1 MRLIYQQKGG
11 GAIGY
16 SLLFSWQGSWPCA
29 KLQIYSDRVILS
41 VWPFKS
47 TIKIKDINSIT
58 SFFWGGIRINH
69 HGPNASYL
77 VFYPFNKAEA
87 ADAFRKIGLKLKD

>member
-1 MRLIYQQKGG
+1 MRPIYQQKGG

-16 SLLFSWQGSWPCA
+16 SLFISWQGSWPCA
-29 KLQIYSDRVILS
+29 KLQMYTNKVILS

-47 TIKIKDINSIT
+47 VIRIKDIDSIT
-58 SFFWGGIRINH
+58 TYFWGGIRINH

-77 VFYPFNKAEA
+77 VFYPLNKVEA
-87 ADAFRKIGLKLKD
+87 VNAFRKRGITLQD